1 VSDVILIF
9 LVGLCVNRGVKLGLI
24 PAAEAIAE
32 AVGRPAMRFVPIKG
46 DDQLDLQFLH
56 RLRKR

>member
-1 VSDVILIF
+1 MKF
-9 LVGLCVNRGVKLGLI
+9 GLI

-32 AVGRPAMRFVPIKG
+32 AVGRPTMRFVPIKG

-56 RLRKR
+56 RVRKR